1 VVSTASVALIALGLL
16 QLLTMFGIPG
26 TVPERIAS
34 IDFRAQTFHIVN
46 RYGLFAVMTTSRPE
60 IIIEGSDD
68 AENWKA
74 YEFPYKPGDVNR
86 HLPWVAPYQPRLDW
100 QMWFAALSNYQNNPW
115 FAQVLLRLLEG
126 SPDVLKLLATNPSR
140 DTPPRFVRA
149 RTCDS
154 H

>member
-1 VVSTASVALIALGLL
+1 
-16 QLLTMFGIPG
+16 
-26 TVPERIAS
+26 
-34 IDFRAQTFHIVN
+34 
-46 RYGLFAVMTTSRPE
+46 MTTSRPE

-126 SPDVLKLLATNPSR
+126 SPDVLKLLATNPFP
-140 DTPPRFVRA
+140 DKPPRFVRA
-149 RTCDS
+149 RTYDYHYTDAPTRRKTGAIWTRINLPVITQPS
-154 H
+154 VVGPGGEGQASFQTGAVWLGGAS